1 MSGIDTIDNNSK
13 AELISSASLAP
24 ALAPAPQFD
33 PEDYR
38 ADIADLAMTE
48 EQEVEFLHTLW
59 SIMGHFARLGH
70 SVDLCGLIFAEF
82 NEASASAPE
91 NGTLLPS
98 TNMESASK
106 PDGGSA

>member
-1 MSGIDTIDNNSK
+1 MSGIDILDNNGK
-13 AELISSASLAP
+13 AETISSASLAP
-24 ALAPAPQFD
+24 TLAPAPQFD

-38 ADIADLAMTE
+38 RDIADLAMSE
-48 EQEVEFLHTLW
+48 EQEAEFLHTLW
-59 SIMGHFARLGH
+59 SIMGHFARLGY

-82 NEASASAPE
+82 NEASAPAPG

>member
-1 MSGIDTIDNNSK
+1 MSGIQILDSNSK
-13 AELISSASLAP
+13 AELISSASVAP
-24 ALAPAPQFD
+24 APTQAPQFD

-38 ADIADLAMTE
+38 SDIADLALTAD
-48 EQEVEFLHTLW
+48 QEREFLETLW
-59 SIMGHFARLGH
+59 SIMGHFARLGY
-70 SVDLCGLIFAEF
+70 SVDVCGLIFSEF
-82 NEASASAPE
+82 NEASAPARE